1 MSTEAKRSRAEAAA
15 ETVGRLVGV
24 AQRAFAEEGYAAV
37 SLDALAARAGVTRG
51 ALHHHFGNKAGLFA
65 AVLRGIDAEIGDEL
79 DRVWEAHPDP
89 WTAFRACYHA
99 YLDAVLAPTRRRIV
113 FRDMPAVMG
122 IEGVDLLMNSGFAQ
136 LVGDLRALTAA
147 GRIAAADPEAL
158 AHLFN
163 GAAMQLAFWAAE
175 GDTDRVTR
183 AHAALDAMFDGVT
196 IGKGPA

>member
-15 ETVGRLVGV
+15 ETVTRLVGV
-24 AQRAFAEEGYAAV
+24 AQRAFADEGYGAV

-51 ALHHHFGNKAGLFA
+51 ALHHHFVNKAGLFA
-65 AVLRGIDAEIGDEL
+65 AVLRRIDAEIGEEL

-89 WTAFRACYHA
+89 WAGFRACYHT
-99 YLDAVLAPTRRRIV
+99 YLDAVLEPSRRRIV

-136 LVGDLRALTAA
+136 LVKDLRGLIGA
-147 GRIAAADPEAL
+147 GRIVAADPEAL

-163 GAAMQLAFWAAE
+163 GAMMQLAFWAAE
-175 GDTDRVTR
+175 GDIGRVAR
-183 AHAALDAMFDGVT
+183 AHAAMDAMFDGVT
-196 IGKGPA
+196 L